1 MPEREKERGN
11 SRVPTEIRRTL
22 FLPEGGK
29 RALTIEWSDC
39 FNWVLSGLKGSG
51 SAIVRDNA
59 VEKLKYSCLHLSSEN

>member
-1 MPEREKERGN
+1 M
-11 SRVPTEIRRTL
+11 
-22 FLPEGGK
+22 PEGGK

>member
-11 SRVPTEIRRTL
+11 SRVPTEIRT

-29 RALTIEWSDC
+29 KALTIEWSDC